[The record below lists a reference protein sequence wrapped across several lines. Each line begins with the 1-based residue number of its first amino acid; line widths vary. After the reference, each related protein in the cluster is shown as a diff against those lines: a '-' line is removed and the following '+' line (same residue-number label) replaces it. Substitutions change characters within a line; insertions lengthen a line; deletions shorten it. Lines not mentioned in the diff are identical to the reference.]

1 METEKDTRQRILNA
15 AVQVFAKKGKAGARM
30 QEIADLAKANKAM
43 IYYYYNSKDN
53 LYEKVLDLVL
63 EEMFREMN
71 RVALTKASP
80 EEKVRQ
86 VIDAY
91 VDFYIHRN
99 DSFQLLLREIVSGG
113 EILGRAVL
121 NHKDTFLQN
130 PDILPARIIQEG
142 IDTGAFRPLDSHH
155 TLMSLM
161 GMTIVYA
168 LGHPIANGIFGL
180 EDSELPSFVEERRRH
195 IADLLL
201 NGLLVKQNAT
211 L

>member
-1 METEKDTRQRILNA
+1 MQEEVDTKQRILKA
-15 AVQVFAKKGKAGARM
+15 AAQVFARKGKAGARM

-53 LYEKVLDLVL
+53 LYEKVFDLVL

-71 RVALTKASP
+71 RVALTNASP
-80 EEKVRQ
+80 EEKVKQ

-91 VDFYIHRN
+91 VDFYIHRK
-99 DSFQLLLREIVSGG
+99 DSFQLLLREIVNGG
-113 EILGRAVL
+113 EVLGRAVL
-121 NHKDTFLQN
+121 RHKDILLQQ

-142 IDTGAFRPLDSHH
+142 IDTGVFRPLDSHH

-168 LGHPIANGIFGL
+168 LGRPITNGVFGL
-180 EDSELPSFVEERRRH
+180 EDAELPSFLEEQRCH
-195 IADLLL
+195 VADLLL
-201 NGLLVKQNAT
+201 NGLLAEQN
-211 L
+211 